1 MDQVEVLLIAFGLAM
16 DCLSVAITS
25 GLTMRGSMLSSALR
39 IGLSFGFFQAFMP
52 VIGWLGGTS
61 VISFVSGVDHWVAFG
76 LLCLIGFK
84 MILGSLRKVPSE
96 GKDNPLSIFSLL
108 MLSVATSIDAL
119 AVGVS
124 FAFLETPIVA
134 PVVMIGSVTFLIS
147 SIGVYLGKRFGHFF
161 GNKVEA
167 VGGFILIA
175 IGAKILIEHTV

>member
-1 MDQVEVLLIAFGLAM
+1 MDHVEVLLIAVGLAM
-16 DCLSVAITS
+16 DYLSVAITS
-25 GLTMRGSMLSSALR
+25 GLTMRGSTLNSALR

-61 VISFVSGVDHWVAFG
+61 VISFVSGFDHWVAFG

-96 GKDNPLSIFSLL
+96 DKINPLSGFSLL

-124 FAFLETPIVA
+124 FAFLKTSIA
-134 PVVMIGSVTFLIS
+134 ASVVMIGSVTFLVS
-147 SIGVYLGKRFGHFF
+147 SIGVYLGKRFGYFF

-175 IGAKILIEHTV
+175 IGTKILIEHSL